1 MHPSRDANNGTIE
14 IINEY
19 RYITMEHTKI
29 KEITNAEGLSS
40 SELKALSKLWNGK
53 KEQLR
58 DSDEYNLFLK
68 KMQREWAIETGIIER
83 LYTWDRGITE
93 SLIEH
98 GIDAAQ
104 ISHTSGINRKD
115 ADNISNIIQDQQQAI
130 EGLFDF
136 VKGNQPFSE
145 HFIRSMH
152 EKFVAHQDTVE
163 AQTPKGEIIT
173 VPLLKGAYKKHP
185 NNPKKS
191 DGKIHLYC
199 PPEFVIDE
207 MERLITLYDKYN
219 ELKIAP
225 EVLSAW
231 LHHRFTQIHP
241 FQDGNG
247 RIARAIAT
255 LVFLKAGLF
264 PLVIRESDRET
275 YLNALEKADNDD
287 ISDLVKLFAKR
298 QRDCILSALSTQ
310 QQVEKSGFA
319 EQIFSNGLKLLQ
331 AKHSKKKAEIIQVY
345 ALADALQ
352 NTLIQKLK
360 EYGQTFSEGLEH
372 NNHKHGAVA
381 SESKNNDEEKNYY
394 FRNEIIKI
402 AKKHDYYADTK
413 HYKSWSRLI
422 INTDS
427 IFEIIFSI
435 HGVGHSDNG
444 VMAISGFTFE
454 KNMSEDKIPSAINI
468 KSAQQDV
475 FVFNYLEKEKEVME
489 RFGEW
494 FKESFVIALAEWQ
507 QTIA

>member
-1 MHPSRDANNGTIE
+1 M
-14 IINEY
+14 EY
-19 RYITMEHTKI
+19 TKI
-29 KEITNAEGLSS
+29 KEITNAESLSS
-40 SELKALSKLWNGK
+40 SELKALSQLWNSK
-53 KEQLR
+53 KAQLK
-58 DSDEYNLFLK
+58 DSDEYSLFLK

-83 LYTWDRGITE
+83 LYTWDRGMTE

-130 EGLFDF
+130 EGLFGF
-136 VKGNQPFSE
+136 VKGNQTFSE
-145 HFIRSMH
+145 HFIRSIH
-152 EKFVAHQDTVE
+152 EQFVAHQNTVE
-163 AQTPKGEIIT
+163 AQTPEGKIII
-173 VPLLKGAYKKHP
+173 VRLLKGAYKKLP

-191 DGKIHLYC
+191 DGKMHLYC

-219 ELKIAP
+219 ESKIAP

-264 PLVIRESDRET
+264 PLVIRESDKET
-275 YLNALEKADNDD
+275 YLDALEKADNDD

-298 QRDCILSALSTQ
+298 QRDCILSALNTQ
-310 QQVEKSGFA
+310 QQVEKSHFA
-319 EQIFSNGLKLLQ
+319 KQIFSNGLKLLQ
-331 AKHSKKKAEIIQVY
+331 AKHSKKKAKIIQVLH
-345 ALADALQ
+345 ALADELQ
-352 NTLIQKLK
+352 NTLMQKLK
-360 EYGQTFSEGLEH
+360 KYGQTFNKGLED
-372 NNHKHGAVA
+372 NNHKHGAA
-381 SESKNNDEEKNYY
+381 ATESKNSNEEKNYY

-422 INTDS
+422 ISTGS
-427 IFEIIFSI
+427 IFEIVFSI

-454 KNMSEDKIPSAINI
+454 KNISEDGGFIVVNT
-468 KSAQQDV
+468 KSAQQDI

-494 FKESFVIALAEWQ
+494 FNESFVIALAEWQ